1 MGASTDLLGTLLEG
15 RYLVQDRI
23 ARGGMSTVYRGVDT
37 RLDRP
42 VAIKVMDPAYADDPE
57 FLHRFAQE
65 ARAVARLSHSGL
77 VAVHDQGTDGEHA
90 FLVMELVEGGTVREL
105 LREQGAT
112 GVEVAFSIL
121 EPVLAALSTA
131 HRAGLVHRD
140 VKPENVLIADDGTVK
155 VADFGLVRAVAA
167 AGPTSAN
174 VILGT
179 VAYLSPEQVAT
190 GHADPRSDVYS
201 AGILLYELL
210 TGAAP
215 YSGDTPL
222 SVAFQHVNNDVPS
235 PGARTPGIPAELD
248 AVVVRATRRDAAQRY
263 RDAGEM
269 LGALLAARRALGL
282 RRVRVPTPHRA
293 PGRAAPWRAAEPVQP
308 TRALTAATR
317 RETVDEP
324 GWGERRDT
332 LRPGTVQPD
341 TLHANTL
348 SPGATASVPTLNA
361 YQRERRR
368 ARRTTLIWFVVVL
381 VLAAAV
387 GVGAWWLGSGRFTA
401 VPQLAGLTSTQAQR
415 ALNDADLKSSV
426 RTGYD
431 DTAVAKTVLSAQ
443 PGVGTK
449 VERGSQ
455 VVLQVSLGRPAVP
468 EVKPGTD
475 AGSAEQ
481 AVRAV
486 SLVPTSTQGG
496 YDDTVPAGAV
506 LGTDPPAGTTAR
518 VGATVT
524 LRLSQGAAPVAV
536 PDVTSRAIDDAGPL
550 LRAAGLVVG
559 STTSEFSASVP
570 GGDVVRTDPVG
581 GSEAD
586 KGSKVD
592 VVVSSALTVPDVT
605 GQDPV
610 QARRALSA
618 AGLTPVDG
626 GPTSSGDAGKVA
638 VTSPPG
644 GTLVDPASP
653 QVRVVVSNA
662 VKVPDV
668 RGSSVDDA
676 RKKLRKLGLGV
687 DVNQLVPLGRSR
699 VINQNPS
706 AGSDAVPGST
716 VTLTAFP

>member
-1 MGASTDLLGTLLEG
+1 MSGSTDLLGTLLEG

-77 VAVHDQGTDGEHA
+77 VAVHDQGADGEHA

-105 LREQGAT
+105 LRERGAT
-112 GVEVAFSIL
+112 GLEVAFSIL

-210 TGAAP
+210 TGVAP

-222 SVAFQHVNNDVPS
+222 SVAFQHVNNDVPA
-235 PGARTPGIPAELD
+235 PGTSTPGIPPELD
-248 AVVVRATRRDAAQRY
+248 AVVVRATRRDPVQRY

-269 LGALLAARRALGL
+269 LGALLAARRTLGL
-282 RRVRVPTPHRA
+282 RRVRVPTPRRA
-293 PGRAAPWRAAEPVQP
+293 PERAAPAATPVQH
-308 TRALTAATR
+308 TRALTALNR
-317 RETVDEP
+317 RETTDEP
-324 GWGERRDT
+324 GWGDRRDT
-332 LRPGTVQPD
+332 VRP
-341 TLHANTL
+341 NTL
-348 SPGATASVPTLNA
+348 SSDATESVPTLNA

-368 ARRTTLIWFVVVL
+368 ARRTALVWFVVVL

-401 VPQLAGLTSTQAQR
+401 VPQLAGLSSTQAER
-415 ALNDADLKSSV
+415 ALDDADLKSSV

-431 DTAVAKTVLSAQ
+431 DTAVAQTVLSAQ

-468 EVKPGTD
+468 DVTPGTD
-475 AGSAEQ
+475 VGSAEQ

-486 SLVPTSTQGG
+486 SLVPATTQGG

-506 LGTDPPAGTTAR
+506 LSTDPPGGTTAR
-518 VGATVT
+518 VGATVS
-524 LRLSQGAAPVAV
+524 LRLSQGAAPVDV
-536 PDVTSRAIDDAGPL
+536 PDVTSRAVDDAGPL

-559 STTSEFSASVP
+559 STTAEFSSSVP
-570 GGDVVRTDPVG
+570 GGDVVRTNPAG
-581 GSEAD
+581 GDTAE
-586 KGSKVD
+586 KGSTVD
-592 VVVSSALTVPDVT
+592 LVVSSALTVPDVT

-626 GPTSSGDAGKVA
+626 GPTSSGDTEVGTVA
-638 VTSPPG
+638 LTSPPA

-653 QVRVVVSNA
+653 QVRVVVSDA

-676 RKKLRKLGLGV
+676 RKELRKLGLAV
-687 DVNQLVPLGRSR
+687 DVNQLVPVGRSR
-699 VINQNPS
+699 VIKQSPS
-706 AGSDAVPGST
+706 AGSDAAPGST